1 MLKKYTKFIYILL
14 MLITTNVQSNA
25 MNNIYQYSF
34 KDIDGNKLNLNSFKG
49 KPILLVNTAS
59 KCGFTP
65 QYGDL
70 QNLFKIYEKT
80 DLIFIATPS
89 NDFKQE
95 LSNEEEIKKY
105 CLINY
110 GVSFNVTEIINL
122 KGYNAHPLY
131 KWIKDEYKQQPKW
144 NFYKYLFN
152 RDGDL
157 VESWSSITKPTSL
170 RIKKSIEKLL

>member
-1 MLKKYTKFIYILL
+1 MLISTSPQANTINNIFQYKFI
-14 MLITTNVQSNA
+14 
-25 MNNIYQYSF
+25 
-34 KDIDGNKLNLNSFKG
+34 DIDGNELNLNNFLG

-70 QNLFKIYEKT
+70 QNLFQKYKNT

-95 LSNEEEIKKY
+95 LNSEDEIKKF

-110 GVSFNVTEIINL
+110 GVSFHVTEIVKLMGNE
-122 KGYNAHPLY
+122 AHPLY
-131 KWIKDEYKQQPKW
+131 KWMKNEYKKEPKW

-152 RDGDL
+152 RDGQL
-157 VESWSSITKPTSL
+157 VKSWSSITKPTNF
-170 RIKKSIEKLL
+170 RILNSIEKIL

>member
-1 MLKKYTKFIYILL
+1 MFNIFNKFIYILL
-14 MLITTNVQSNA
+14 LIITTNESVMADNS
-25 MNNIYQYSF
+25 IYQYNF
-34 KDIDGNKLNLNSFKG
+34 VDIDGKTLNLQEFKG

-70 QNLFKIYEKT
+70 QKLFENYRES
-80 DLIFIATPS
+80 DLVFVATPS

-95 LSNEEEIKKY
+95 LSSEEEIKKY

-110 GVSFNVTEIINL
+110 GVSFRVTEIIKL
-122 KGYNAHPLY
+122 KGNDAHPLF
-131 KWIKDEYKQQPKW
+131 KWIKEDYNEEPKW

-152 RDGDL
+152 RDGQL
-157 VESWSSITKPTSL
+157 VKSWSSMTKPTNSKIL
-170 RIKKSIEKLL
+170 KSINKIL